1 MINFLASQKIVGCM
15 GLSLLGFLHPY
26 SGATPVPDKSTEPAL
41 YEIYA
46 EDDRLKEVSRETYAY
61 EKGQALPLG
70 GLYQQ
75 YEWVN
80 RSYEEE
86 ERAETSHAYFDEQNR
101 LLYALGYTANIL
113 SGSSSYCEENIY
125 ERDNEKHTCRYL
137 YYKSNSMPWE
147 DGYYIAFRYL
157 FETSDFQ
164 FDEKGRLLRGLTYR
178 RNVGSD
184 PYGYSEELFFSRGY
198 EADYDG
204 DRLMAELQY
213 IDYWGTNE
221 TGVWEYRIYEYN
233 EQGDCIWIA
242 DVTEDEIK
250 ICCLEYDEERGQVQE
265 YVYEV
270 LEDWEFT
277 ADDGSTYYF
286 RPQWKKP
293 AVKKAAADGTVELEL
308 FYGKGMD
315 LGQQHY
321 LMPEDVEAVLNDHRY
336 VVRPGDCLWNIA
348 RRYYGS
354 GSRCDLIHHMNISV
368 IGLEEN
374 KILPGMRLYLPE
386 IGNAQDTKVS
396 D

>member
-1 MINFLASQKIVGCM
+1 M
-15 GLSLLGFLHPY
+15 
-26 SGATPVPDKSTEPAL
+26 
-41 YEIYA
+41 
-46 EDDRLKEVSRETYAY
+46 
-61 EKGQALPLG
+61 
-70 GLYQQ
+70 
-75 YEWVN
+75 
-80 RSYEEE
+80 
-86 ERAETSHAYFDEQNR
+86 
-101 LLYALGYTANIL
+101 
-113 SGSSSYCEENIY
+113 
-125 ERDNEKHTCRYL
+125 
-137 YYKSNSMPWE
+137 
-147 DGYYIAFRYL
+147 
-157 FETSDFQ
+157 
-164 FDEKGRLLRGLTYR
+164 
-178 RNVGSD
+178 
-184 PYGYSEELFFSRGY
+184 
-198 EADYDG
+198 
-204 DRLMAELQY
+204 
-213 IDYWGTNE
+213 
-221 TGVWEYRIYEYN
+221 
-233 EQGDCIWIA
+233 
-242 DVTEDEIK
+242 
-250 ICCLEYDEERGQVQE
+250 QE

-354 GSRCDLIHHMNISV
+354 GSRCDLIHRMNISV